1 MEVKGPF
8 SYETFSGK
16 YEEPN
21 FNFFQNCL
29 VAVSTYRKRVLF
41 KVK

>member
-21 FNFFQNCL
+21 FNFF
-29 VAVSTYRKRVLF
+29 SELF
-41 KVK
+41 GGCIYIQKKSPV